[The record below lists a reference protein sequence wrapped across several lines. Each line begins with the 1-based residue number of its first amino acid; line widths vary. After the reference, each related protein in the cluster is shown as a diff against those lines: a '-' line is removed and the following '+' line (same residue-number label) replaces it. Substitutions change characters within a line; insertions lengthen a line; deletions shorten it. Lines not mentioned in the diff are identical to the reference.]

1 MEADIAYIFPKKV
14 VKIDLWLVV
23 AFYCLFLRMKLSNNN
38 FVLVL
43 IVIFHCFDL
52 VVVLVL
58 VLKVTAVEKY
68 PAAGQMAH

>member
-1 MEADIAYIFPKKV
+1 MEADISNIFPKMV
-14 VKIDLWLVV
+14 EKIDVRLVV

-58 VLKVTAVEKY
+58 VSKVTAVVKY
-68 PAAGQMAH
+68 PSVGQMAH

>member
-1 MEADIAYIFPKKV
+1 M

-23 AFYCLFLRMKLSNNN
+23 AFYCLFLRMKLYNNN
-38 FVLVL
+38 LVLVL